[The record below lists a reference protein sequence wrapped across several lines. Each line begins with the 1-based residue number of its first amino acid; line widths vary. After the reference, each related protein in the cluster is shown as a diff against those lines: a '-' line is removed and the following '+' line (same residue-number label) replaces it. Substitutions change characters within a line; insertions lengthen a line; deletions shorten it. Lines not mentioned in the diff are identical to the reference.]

1 MFFQFFVCTFE
12 NSCYICNLLPNSS
25 ELPMAKQID
34 ILCNEQ
40 TLYNA
45 WNVVKAK
52 GAAGGIDGVFITD
65 IHSVQNAMPA

>member
-1 MFFQFFVCTFE
+1 
-12 NSCYICNLLPNSS
+12 
-25 ELPMAKQID
+25 MAKQID

>member
-1 MFFQFFVCTFE
+1 
-12 NSCYICNLLPNSS
+12 
-25 ELPMAKQID
+25 MAKQID

-52 GAAGGIDGVFITD
+52 GSAGGIDGVSITD
-65 IHSVQNAMPA
+65 IHSAQNVMLV